1 MSLEEELSGLSPDRD
16 MVLAVGVFDGVHLG
30 HKSLLSRLLE
40 RARERDLL
48 SGVVTFDPHPLKVL
62 SPKTRLPFLADLEQR
77 KALLKDEGVS
87 VVIVLPF
94 TRELA
99 RLSAAQFMGLL
110 RNYLRLRELVIGPD
124 FTLGRDRE
132 GNASTLRTL
141 GEDMGFAVTVVPPV
155 KVNGDVVSSTA
166 IREALAGGDL
176 KRVRSLVGRPFS
188 LHGRVVRGASRGAKL
203 DFPTA
208 NLEVDPGQA
217 LPAEGV
223 YATWA
228 YIGEH
233 AYESMT
239 NIGRRPTFGGRRSGV
254 EVYILGYQ
262 GNLYGQ
268 ELKIDIMER
277 LRGERQFD
285 TVEALKSQIVEDI
298 EQGRAILSAGGRS

>member
-1 MSLEEELSGLSPDRD
+1 MSLEEELSRLSPEKDT
-16 MVLAVGVFDGVHLG
+16 VLTVGVFDGVHLG
-30 HKSLLSRLLE
+30 HKYLLARLLE
-40 RARERDLL
+40 RARERNLL
-48 SGVVTFDPHPLKVL
+48 SGVVTFDPHPQKVL
-62 SPKTRLPFLADLEQR
+62 SPKTRLPFLTDLEQR

-87 VVIVLPF
+87 AVIVLTF
-94 TRELA
+94 TRELV
-99 RLSAAQFMGLL
+99 RLSAVQFVGLL
-110 RNYLRLRELVIGPD
+110 KNYLRLRELVIGPD
-124 FTLGRDRE
+124 FTLGRNRE
-132 GNASTLRTL
+132 GNVSTLRTL
-141 GEDMGFAVTVVPPV
+141 GEDMGFAVTVVTPV
-155 KVNGDVVSSTA
+155 KINGDMVSSTA

-176 KRVRSLVGRPFS
+176 KRVRSLIGRPFS
-188 LHGRVVRGASRGAKL
+188 LHGRVVRGDSRGAKL

-208 NLEVDPGQA
+208 NLEVDPEQA

-223 YATWA
+223 YATWTH
-228 YIGEH
+228 IGER

-239 NIGRRPTFGGRRSGV
+239 NIGRRPTFGGQRSGV

-298 EQGRAILSAGGRS
+298 AQGRALLSARGRS

>member
-188 LHGRVVRGASRGAKL
+188 LRGRVVRGASRGAKL

-223 YATWA
+223 YATWVYVA
-228 YIGEH
+228 GR

>member
-1 MSLEEELSGLSPDRD
+1 MSLEEELSRLSPDRD

-30 HKSLLSRLLE
+30 HKALLARLLE
-40 RARERDLL
+40 RAGELDLA

-62 SPKTRLPFLADLEQR
+62 SPETGLSFLSDLEQR
-77 KALLKDEGVS
+77 KVLLREEGVDT
-87 VVIVLPF
+87 VIVLPF
-94 TRELA
+94 TPELA
-99 RLSAAQFMGLL
+99 SLSAARFVGLL
-110 RNYLRLRELVIGPD
+110 KRYLRLKELVIGPG

-132 GNASTLRTL
+132 GNADALRAL
-141 GEDMGFAVTVVPPV
+141 GEDLGFTVSVVPAV
-155 KVNGDVVSSTA
+155 KVNGDTVSSTA

-176 KRVRSLVGRPFS
+176 KKVRRLIGRPFS
-188 LHGRVVRGASRGAKL
+188 LRGRVVHGDSRGTKL

-208 NLEVDPGQA
+208 NLDLDPEQA

-228 YIGEH
+228 DIGGQ

-239 NIGRRPTFGGRRSGV
+239 NIGRRPTFGGRQGVV
-254 EVYILGYQ
+254 EVYLLGYQ
-262 GNLYGQ
+262 GSLYGH

-285 TVEALKSQIVEDI
+285 TVEALQSQIVEDI
-298 EQGRAILSAGGRS
+298 ERGRAILSAGGRS

>member
-48 SGVVTFDPHPLKVL
+48 SGVVTFDPHPMKVL

-99 RLSAAQFMGLL
+99 RLSAAQFVGLL

-132 GNASTLRTL
+132 GNASTLRAL
-141 GEDMGFAVTVVPPV
+141 GADMGFAVTVVPPV

-188 LHGRVVRGASRGAKL
+188 LHGRVVHGDSRGAKL

-228 YIGEH
+228 YIDEH

>member
-166 IREALAGGDL
+166 IREAL
-176 KRVRSLVGRPFS
+176 SLI
-188 LHGRVVRGASRGAKL
+188 H
-203 DFPTA
+203 
-208 NLEVDPGQA
+208 
-217 LPAEGV
+217 
-223 YATWA
+223 
-228 YIGEH
+228 I
-233 AYESMT
+233 
-239 NIGRRPTFGGRRSGV
+239 
-254 EVYILGYQ
+254 
-262 GNLYGQ
+262 
-268 ELKIDIMER
+268 
-277 LRGERQFD
+277 
-285 TVEALKSQIVEDI
+285 
-298 EQGRAILSAGGRS
+298 

>member
-223 YATWA
+223 YATWVYVA
-228 YIGEH
+228 GR

>member
-30 HKSLLSRLLE
+30 HKYLLSRLLE

-62 SPKTRLPFLADLEQR
+62 SPRTRLPFLTDLEQR

-87 VVIVLPF
+87 AVIVLPF
-94 TRELA
+94 NRELA
-99 RLSAAQFMGLL
+99 RLSAAQFIELL

-132 GNASTLRTL
+132 GNAGTLRAL

-155 KVNGDVVSSTA
+155 KVNRDIVSSTA
-166 IREALAGGDL
+166 IKEALADGDL
-176 KRVRSLVGRPFS
+176 KRVHSLIGRPFN
-188 LHGRVVRGASRGAKL
+188 LHGRVVRGDSRGAKL

-208 NLEVDPGQA
+208 NLELDPEQA

-228 YIGEH
+228 YIGGH

-239 NIGRRPTFGGRRSGV
+239 NIGRRPTFGGQQSGV
-254 EVYILGYQ
+254 EVYLLDYQ

-277 LRGERQFD
+277 LRGEKQFD

-298 EQGRAILSAGGRS
+298 EQGRAILTAGGRS

>member
-99 RLSAAQFMGLL
+99 RLSAAQFVGLL

-223 YATWA
+223 YATWVYVA
-228 YIGEH
+228 GR

>member
-16 MVLAVGVFDGVHLG
+16 TVLAVGVFDGVHLG
-30 HKSLLSRLLE
+30 HKALLSKLLE
-40 RARERDLL
+40 RAGERDLA
-48 SGVVTFDPHPLKVL
+48 SGVVTFDPHPQKVL
-62 SPKTRLPFLADLEQR
+62 SPKTRLPFLTDLEQR
-77 KALLKDEGVS
+77 KALLKDEGVGA
-87 VVIVLPF
+87 VIVLPF

-110 RNYLRLRELVIGPD
+110 RDYLRLRELVVGPG
-124 FTLGRDRE
+124 FTLGWNRE
-132 GNASTLRTL
+132 GNVNTLRAL
-141 GEDMGFAVTVVPPV
+141 GVGMGFTVSVVPPV
-155 KVNGDVVSSTA
+155 RVNGDMVSSTA

-176 KRVRSLVGRPFS
+176 KRVHSLIGRPFS
-188 LHGRVVRGASRGAKL
+188 LHGRVVRGDSRGAKQ

-208 NLEVDPGQA
+208 NLGVDPEQA

-228 YIGEH
+228 HVAGRS
-233 AYESMT
+233 YESMT

-254 EVYILGYQ
+254 EVYLLGYQ

-277 LRGERQFD
+277 LRGEKQFD

-298 EQGRAILSAGGRS
+298 ERGRAILGAGGRS

>member
-132 GNASTLRTL
+132 GNASTLRAL
-141 GEDMGFAVTVVPPV
+141 GADMGFAVTVVPPV

-223 YATWA
+223 YATWVYVA
-228 YIGEH
+228 GR